1 MTTTANASRYAPR
14 GVQKDKPI
22 PVRFYSAERTRFM
35 EEAAKD
41 GRSAAAF
48 TRLMAL
54 KGFEQWEAEKRQAAQ
69 GAVN

>member
-22 PVRFYSAERTRFM
+22 PVRFFSAERAEFM
-35 EEAAKD
+35 EEAAKVD
-41 GRSAAAF
+41 RSAAAF

-54 KGFEQWEAEKRQAAQ
+54 KGFELWKAEKRQAEQ
-69 GAVN
+69 GGAN